1 MKLPNSLHTL
11 GSPDTQ
17 KFPKYRVRY
26 PIQHRYVS
34 DTCRYISKKYPVI
47 KFYFFNKK
55 IPDTLATRLCAVRYV
70 LGKCT
75 ILSTCSHCSVFSL
88 LSTSS
93 VSSYLLLTTQFVS
106 SLLRS
111 PHSVSSSSH
120 LLLFFISSLCIGWI
134 VLIMFF

>member
-11 GSPDTQ
+11 GSPNTQ

-55 IPDTLATRLCAVRYV
+55 IDTLAIQLCAVGNV
-70 LGKCT
+70 SGKCM

-93 VSSYLLLTTQFVS
+93 VFSYLLLTTQFVS
-106 SLLRS
+106 SLLHS
-111 PHSVSSSSH
+111 PYSVSSH
-120 LLLFFISSLCIGWI
+120 LLLFYRISLYLLNSTNY
-134 VLIMFF
+134 VLLG